1 MRLLLG
7 LLSLGAAVGCAHPVE
22 DTLTR
27 VREVRELPM
36 PFALVYDERSE
47 VLGGQR
53 IELGRDGILVRS
65 RWRPGFAPSLETPEQ
80 LVGDAEDGPREP
92 DAVDRAQVPA
102 PAIRELAALLVRL
115 EAWEQEMAEDEIG
128 RLDDSRSRLTLRVDG
143 GESRIWEYSQDRVRL
158 QQVKLALER
167 MVDAHRIATPNEG
180 VDEAEAEPPLVE
192 AGDER

>member
-1 MRLLLG
+1 MG
-7 LLSLGAAVGCAHPVE
+7 HFQSG
-22 DTLTR
+22 
-27 VREVRELPM
+27 ELPTAASDLET
-36 PFALVYDERSE
+36 PAVPCW
-47 VLGGQR
+47 GGQLQLDGGVSCTPGFIPKLLFKSKFCVNCR
-53 IELGRDGILVRS
+53 RDGILVRS